1 MTDTERE
8 RIKAICEVAGVS
20 EIDDLSDGFH
30 TFRQLYYQRMMLF
43 AAIVKQ
49 NRDKAWKSLRHE
61 DGDLCFGGGWFI
73 VGIDTPEGSYT
84 YHYESNFYR
93 LFECEELERGK
104 HWDGH
109 TEKDVTRLLSL
120 PSAQS
125 ELCED
130 AVSRQRLLSAL
141 KELVAAW
148 KKYPVMAEEIKGVEA
163 AIAYVELIPSVKPN
177 SKETSSTHKAID
189 TISRQAVID
198 TVEFECGEWIGLART
213 IVKAIEQLPSTQPEL
228 QPTCNQLVTDC
239 ISRQDAIDAINTWDK
254 FGVDERSR
262 IIRWH
267 EGLEPYVHLRDVL
280 TAIVNLPSAQPEEQR
295 WIPCS
300 ERLPEDYTDV
310 LVWFEYFRY
319 GDYNCLYQTYG
330 IGDYSTKYYS
340 WMINHETGWH
350 KLRVIAW
357 MPLPEYKE
365 RLEE

>member
-84 YHYESNFYR
+84 YHYESNFYS

-120 PSAQS
+120 PSAQP
-125 ELCED
+125 D
-130 AVSRQRLLSAL
+130 A
-141 KELVAAW
+141 
-148 KKYPVMAEEIKGVEA
+148 P
-163 AIAYVELIPSVKPN
+163 
-177 SKETSSTHKAID
+177 D
-189 TISRQAVID
+189 TNVGDIISRQAAVTEIAKFML
-198 TVEFECGEWIGLART
+198 EYGGENEKRERDALHRAANGI
-213 IVKAIEQLPSTQPEL
+213 KALPSVQPE
-228 QPTCNQLVTDC
+228 
-239 ISRQDAIDAINTWDK
+239 RQ
-254 FGVDERSR
+254 
-262 IIRWH
+262 
-267 EGLEPYVHLRDVL
+267 
-280 TAIVNLPSAQPEEQR
+280 

-300 ERLPEDYTDV
+300 ERLPEDYTNV
-310 LVWFEYFRY
+310 LVWLEYFRY

-330 IGDYSTKYYS
+330 IGDYSTKYDS

-357 MPLPEYKE
+357 MPLPESYKE
-365 RLEE
+365 RPEE